1 MENIKIQ
8 DNWYIKPLELCNA
21 EKYIVDINNI
31 SLATTGFVHAWESNL
46 FFDEACQLIINA
58 IKLFQLGYF
67 DCAFYSLRQS
77 IETSI
82 GIIYLTANPNKEDE
96 WKTLLSGFE
105 SGKMTDWL
113 KNNEPTFMDIR
124 EKMHGFFDNVWNVQ
138 KRMNKYIHKQGYA
151 SFYQVTRNPFLV
163 QQKGTSESQIIMDFE
178 YYLKLCIGAVAIY
191 RLAIDALPVVLMDED
206 VRLRT
211 GDLITKPY
219 SQEFVDTY
227 IGNENIEAFKTTDI
241 YKSFY
246 ESLQRNEKQ
255 NEAVYNLIHFQYYNR
270 EKMDDYEAQLHLCSF
285 TDRVVMCLF
294 TISNKISQ
302 VFVDGIHWYYSD
314 VRSNNKDKP
323 ITMGLSYFEDLFS
336 NIENDFNLHYHNAF
350 LSRCQI
356 NGNYTYFE
364 HNEIL
369 GEKEVECVK
378 LIANQLSNLAN
389 ELDRYFSSLVG
400 SQLNHDNQ

>member
-1 MENIKIQ
+1 MENIAIQ
-8 DNWYIKPLELCNA
+8 DNWYIKPLELPNV
-21 EKYIVDINNI
+21 EKFVSDINNI
-31 SLATTGFVHAWESNL
+31 SFATTGFVHAWESNL
-46 FFDEACQLIINA
+46 FFDEACQLIVNA

-113 KNNEPTFMDIR
+113 KNNEPTFMDVR
-124 EKMHGFFDNVWNVQ
+124 EKMHSFFDNVWDVQ
-138 KRMNKYIHKQGYA
+138 KIMNKYIHKQGYA

-206 VRLRT
+206 IRLRT
-211 GDLITKPY
+211 GDLITEPY

-227 IGNENIEAFKTTDI
+227 IGSENIEAFKTTEI
-241 YKSFY
+241 YKDFY
-246 ESLQRNEKQ
+246 ESLHRNEKQ
-255 NEAVYNLIHFQYYNR
+255 NDAVYDLIHFRYYNR
-270 EKMDDYEAQLHLCSF
+270 EKVDDYVTQLHLCSF
-285 TDRVVMCLF
+285 TDRIAMCLY
-294 TISNKISQ
+294 TISIKISH

-314 VRSNNKDKP
+314 VKSSNNDKS
-323 ITMGLSYFEDLFS
+323 ITMGFGYFEDIFS
-336 NIENDFNLHYHNAF
+336 NIENDFNKCYYNVF

-364 HNEIL
+364 HNEMLSENEIECVRL
-369 GEKEVECVK
+369 VAIKLSDLASQIEKE
-378 LIANQLSNLAN
+378 L
-389 ELDRYFSSLVG
+389 SSLINNL
-400 SQLNHDNQ
+400 SKP

>member
-1 MENIKIQ
+1 MENIVTQ
-8 DNWYIKPLELCNA
+8 NNWYIKPLELPNV
-21 EKYIVDINNI
+21 EKFVCDINNI
-31 SLATTGFVHAWESNL
+31 SFATTGFVHAWKSNL

-151 SFYQVTRNPFLV
+151 SFYQVIRNPFLV

-206 VRLRT
+206 IRLRT
-211 GDLITKPY
+211 WDLITEPY

-227 IGNENIEAFKTTDI
+227 IGSENIEAFKTTEI
-241 YKSFY
+241 YKDFY
-246 ESLQRNEKQ
+246 ESLHRNEKQ
-255 NEAVYNLIHFQYYNR
+255 NDAVYDLIHFQYYNR
-270 EKMDDYEAQLHLCSF
+270 EKMDDYMAQLHLCSF
-285 TDRVVMCLF
+285 TDRIAMCLY
-294 TISNKISQ
+294 TISVKISH
-302 VFVDGIHWYYSD
+302 VFVDGIHWYHSD
-314 VRSNNKDKP
+314 VKSSNNDKS
-323 ITMGLSYFEDLFS
+323 ITVGLSYFEDFFS
-336 NIENDFNLHYHNAF
+336 DTENDFNKCYYNVF

-364 HNEIL
+364 HNEMLSANEI
-369 GEKEVECVK
+369 ECVK
-378 LIANQLSNLAN
+378 LIASQLSNLAN
-389 ELDRYFSSLVG
+389 EMDRYFSSLV
-400 SQLNHDNQ
+400 SSKLNHDNQ

>member
-8 DNWYIKPLELCNA
+8 DNWYIKPLELPNV
-21 EKYIVDINNI
+21 EKFVSDINNI
-31 SLATTGFVHAWESNL
+31 SFATTGFVHAWESNL

-191 RLAIDALPVVLMDED
+191 RLAIDALPVVLMDGD
-206 VRLRT
+206 IRLRT
-211 GDLITKPY
+211 RDFITEPY

-227 IGNENIEAFKTTDI
+227 IGSENIEAFKTTEI
-241 YKSFY
+241 YKDFY
-246 ESLQRNEKQ
+246 ESLHRNEKQ
-255 NEAVYNLIHFQYYNR
+255 NEAVYDLIHFQYYNR
-270 EKMDDYEAQLHLCSF
+270 EKMDDYVTQLHLCSF
-285 TDRVVMCLF
+285 TDRIAMCLY
-294 TISNKISQ
+294 TISVKISH
-302 VFVDGIHWYYSD
+302 VFVDGIHWYHC
-314 VRSNNKDKP
+314 KP
-323 ITMGLSYFEDLFS
+323 PTK
-336 NIENDFNLHYHNAF
+336 H
-350 LSRCQI
+350 
-356 NGNYTYFE
+356 
-364 HNEIL
+364 
-369 GEKEVECVK
+369 V
-378 LIANQLSNLAN
+378 
-389 ELDRYFSSLVG
+389 
-400 SQLNHDNQ
+400 

>member
-8 DNWYIKPLELCNA
+8 DNWYIKPLELPNV
-21 EKYIVDINNI
+21 EKFVSDINNI
-31 SLATTGFVHAWESNL
+31 SFATTGFVHAWESNL

-67 DCAFYSLRQS
+67 DCAFYSL
-77 IETSI
+77 
-82 GIIYLTANPNKEDE
+82 
-96 WKTLLSGFE
+96 
-105 SGKMTDWL
+105 TDWL

-206 VRLRT
+206 IRLRT
-211 GDLITKPY
+211 GDLITEPY

-227 IGNENIEAFKTTDI
+227 IGSENIEAFKTTEI
-241 YKSFY
+241 YKDFY
-246 ESLQRNEKQ
+246 ESLHRNEKQ
-255 NEAVYNLIHFQYYNR
+255 NDAVYDLIHFQYYNR
-270 EKMDDYEAQLHLCSF
+270 EKMDDYMAQLHLCSF
-285 TDRVVMCLF
+285 TDRIAMCLY
-294 TISNKISQ
+294 TISVKISH
-302 VFVDGIHWYYSD
+302 VFVDGIHWYHSD
-314 VRSNNKDKP
+314 VKSSNNDKS
-323 ITMGLSYFEDLFS
+323 ITVGLSYFEDFFS
-336 NIENDFNLHYHNAF
+336 DTENDFNKCYYNVF

-364 HNEIL
+364 HNEMLSANEI
-369 GEKEVECVK
+369 ECVRLVAIK
-378 LIANQLSNLAN
+378 LSDLACQI
-389 ELDRYFSSLVG
+389 EKVLSSLVNNL
-400 SQLNHDNQ
+400 SKP

>member
-1 MENIKIQ
+1 MENIAIQ
-8 DNWYIKPLELCNA
+8 DNWYIKPLELPNV
-21 EKYIVDINNI
+21 EKFVSDINNI
-31 SLATTGFVHAWESNL
+31 SFATTGFVHAWESNL
-46 FFDEACQLIINA
+46 FFDEACQLIVNA

-96 WKTLLSGFE
+96 WKTLLGGFE

-124 EKMHGFFDNVWNVQ
+124 EKMHSFFDNVWDVQ

-151 SFYQVTRNPFLV
+151 SFYHVTRNPFLV

-206 VRLRT
+206 IRLRT
-211 GDLITKPY
+211 GDLITEPY

-227 IGNENIEAFKTTDI
+227 IGSENLEAFKTTEI
-241 YKSFY
+241 YKDFY
-246 ESLQRNEKQ
+246 ESLHRNEKQ
-255 NEAVYNLIHFQYYNR
+255 NDAVYDLIHFQYYNR
-270 EKMDDYEAQLHLCSF
+270 EKMDDYMAQLHLCSF
-285 TDRVVMCLF
+285 TDRIAMCLY
-294 TISNKISQ
+294 TISVKISH

-314 VRSNNKDKP
+314 VKSSNNDKS
-323 ITMGLSYFEDLFS
+323 ITVGLSYFEDFFS
-336 NIENDFNLHYHNAF
+336 DTENDFNKCYYNVF

-364 HNEIL
+364 HNEMLSANEIECVRL
-369 GEKEVECVK
+369 VAIKLSDLACQIEKE
-378 LIANQLSNLAN
+378 L
-389 ELDRYFSSLVG
+389 SSLVNNL
-400 SQLNHDNQ
+400 SKS

>member
-1 MENIKIQ
+1 MNQHLWIS
-8 DNWYIKPLELCNA
+8 
-21 EKYIVDINNI
+21 EK
-31 SLATTGFVHAWESNL
+31 
-46 FFDEACQLIINA
+46 
-58 IKLFQLGYF
+58 
-67 DCAFYSLRQS
+67 
-77 IETSI
+77 
-82 GIIYLTANPNKEDE
+82 
-96 WKTLLSGFE
+96 
-105 SGKMTDWL
+105 
-113 KNNEPTFMDIR
+113 
-124 EKMHGFFDNVWNVQ
+124 KMHGFFDNVWNVQ

-206 VRLRT
+206 IRLRT
-211 GDLITKPY
+211 GDLITAPY

-356 NGNYTYFE
+356 NENYTYFE

-389 ELDRYFSSLVG
+389 EMDRYFSSLVG

>member
-1 MENIKIQ
+1 MENIAIQ
-8 DNWYIKPLELCNA
+8 DNWYIKPLELPNV
-21 EKYIVDINNI
+21 EKFVSDINNI
-31 SLATTGFVHAWESNL
+31 SFATTGFVHAWESNL

-206 VRLRT
+206 IRLRT
-211 GDLITKPY
+211 GDLITEPY

-227 IGNENIEAFKTTDI
+227 IGSENIEAFKTTEI
-241 YKSFY
+241 YKDFH
-246 ESLQRNEKQ
+246 ESLHRNEKQ
-255 NEAVYNLIHFQYYNR
+255 NGAVYDLIHFQYYNR
-270 EKMDDYEAQLHLCSF
+270 EKMDDYVTQLHLCSF
-285 TDRVVMCLF
+285 TDRIAMCLY
-294 TISNKISQ
+294 TISIKISH
-302 VFVDGIHWYYSD
+302 VFVDGIHWYHSD
-314 VRSNNKDKP
+314 VKSKNNDKS
-323 ITMGLSYFEDLFS
+323 ITLGLGYFEGIFS
-336 NIENDFNLHYHNAF
+336 NTENNFNISYYNVF

-356 NGNYTYFE
+356 NGNNTYFE
-364 HNEIL
+364 HNEMLSENEI
-369 GEKEVECVK
+369 ECVRLVAIK
-378 LIANQLSNLAN
+378 LSDLASQIGK
-389 ELDRYFSSLVG
+389 ELSSLINNL
-400 SQLNHDNQ
+400 SKP

>member
-1 MENIKIQ
+1 MENIAIQ
-8 DNWYIKPLELCNA
+8 DNWYIKPLELPNV
-21 EKYIVDINNI
+21 EKFVSDINNI
-31 SLATTGFVHAWESNL
+31 SFATTGFVHAWESNL
-46 FFDEACQLIINA
+46 FFDEACQLIVNA

-124 EKMHGFFDNVWNVQ
+124 EKMHSFFDNVWDVQ

-206 VRLRT
+206 IRLRT
-211 GDLITKPY
+211 GDLITEPY

-227 IGNENIEAFKTTDI
+227 IGSENIEAFKTTEI
-241 YKSFY
+241 YKDFY
-246 ESLQRNEKQ
+246 ESLHRNEKQ
-255 NEAVYNLIHFQYYNR
+255 NDAVYDLIHFRYYNR
-270 EKMDDYEAQLHLCSF
+270 EKVDDYVTQLHLCSF
-285 TDRVVMCLF
+285 TDRIAMCLY
-294 TISNKISQ
+294 TISIKISH

-314 VRSNNKDKP
+314 VKSSNNDKS
-323 ITMGLSYFEDLFS
+323 ITMGFGYFEDIFS
-336 NIENDFNLHYHNAF
+336 NTENDFNKCYYNVF

-364 HNEIL
+364 HNEMLSENEIECVRL
-369 GEKEVECVK
+369 VAIKLSDLASQIEKE
-378 LIANQLSNLAN
+378 L
-389 ELDRYFSSLVG
+389 SSLINNL
-400 SQLNHDNQ
+400 SKP